1 MIEDVLAEVNQAGDK
16 AKEALKRELA
26 KLRTGRANAGM
37 LDGLRV
43 DYYGVSTPIS
53 QMASIGVPE
62 ARMISVRPWEKNQ
75 TAAIERAIRESDLGL
90 NPQNDGET
98 IRIPVP
104 ALSEE
109 RRKDLVKLGRKQG
122 EDAKVAVR
130 KGRHEAI
137 DLLMELK
144 KAGDISEDEAERT
157 KKKIEEMVA
166 EVTLSIDQILQ
177 AKEKEILT
185 V

>member
-1 MIEDVLAEVNQAGDK
+1 MIDDVLAEVKQAGEK
-16 AKEALKRELA
+16 AREALKRELS
-26 KLRTGRANAGM
+26 KLRTGRAHAGM

-62 ARMISVRPWEKNQ
+62 ARMISVKPWEKNQ
-75 TAAIERAIRESDLGL
+75 MAAIERAIRESDLGL
-90 NPQNDGET
+90 NPQNDGDV

-109 RRKDLVKLGRKQG
+109 RRRDLVKLARKHG

-130 KGRHEAI
+130 KGRHEAL
-137 DLLMELK
+137 DLLAEFK
-144 KAGDISEDEAERT
+144 KDGEVSEDEAERT
-157 KKKIEEMVA
+157 KKKVEELVSEA
-166 EVTLSIDQILQ
+166 TTNIDQILQ